1 MINYLFD
8 VDGTLTPPRSYMN
21 HWFRVYFYIWMTHQ
35 QELGNRVF
43 FVTGSDKK
51 KTIEQVSKRLWYSVD
66 GIYQNSGN
74 QLYVRGELIK
84 ESQWVMPDDLRK
96 DITKHITKSD
106 WYGVADNN
114 IEERVGM
121 VNISTIGRDVDNPLR
136 IEYYKWD
143 NENNERRIIVSDL
156 SAKYPELNFAIG
168 GEISIDIHPL
178 GKDKGQ
184 VLADMEG
191 ETVYFGDK
199 CYLGGNDYNISVGSD
214 ECYKISS
221 WKDTRSILRSL
232 INE

>member
-21 HWFRVYFYIWMTHQ
+21 HWFRVYFYIWMTYQ

-51 KTIEQVSKRLWYSVD
+51 KTIEQVSKRLWYSAD

-84 ESQWVMPDDLRK
+84 ENKWVMPDDLRA
-96 DITKHITKSD
+96 DITEH
-106 WYGVADNN
+106 
-114 IEERVGM
+114 
-121 VNISTIGRDVDNPLR
+121 
-136 IEYYKWD
+136 
-143 NENNERRIIVSDL
+143 IVSDL

-191 ETVYFGDK
+191 ETIYFGDK

-221 WKDTRSILRSL
+221 WGDTKSILRSL
-232 INE
+232 TNG